1 MLIILIV
8 VWIIDS
14 FLLKR
19 YTITNIPLLIRLGA
33 SILLAGGG
41 VYLVQQSHKQVIESK
56 EQKLVEWGV
65 YSITRHP
72 MYLGII
78 LFELGIIVTTLSIP
92 ALLVWVII
100 FIIYNKFA
108 AYEEKSLIE
117 VLGNEYNSYQKKVKR
132 WGIF

>member
-19 YTITNIPLLIRLGA
+19 YAIAEIHLLIRLGA
-33 SILLAGGG
+33 SLLLAGVGL
-41 VYLVQQSHKQVIESK
+41 YLVQQSHKLVIESK
-56 EQKLVEWGV
+56 EPKLVDWGV

-72 MYLGII
+72 MYLGIM

-108 AYEEKSLIE
+108 AYEENSLLE
-117 VLGNEYNSYQKKVKR
+117 VLGDEYRGYQDKVKR
-132 WGIF
+132 WVIF